1 MTDQK
6 PLNPFRRSDYVASP
20 SSLGENG
27 TAMTCLL
34 CLGNMGE

>member
-20 SSLGENG
+20 SSLGEKG
-27 TAMTCLL
+27 SPHET
-34 CLGNMGE
+34 EIIVR